1 MRETSLILGNR
12 RRVRQHRWQHRWGH
26 SIDGVRSFNIALQV
40 ANDKGPGSMYIFCV
54 PGILKTNASLA
65 AYHLFDKPR
74 ACPSILE
81 AGRELL

>member
-12 RRVRQHRWQHRWGH
+12 RRVWAGVNVI

-65 AYHLFDKPR
+65 AYHLLDKPR